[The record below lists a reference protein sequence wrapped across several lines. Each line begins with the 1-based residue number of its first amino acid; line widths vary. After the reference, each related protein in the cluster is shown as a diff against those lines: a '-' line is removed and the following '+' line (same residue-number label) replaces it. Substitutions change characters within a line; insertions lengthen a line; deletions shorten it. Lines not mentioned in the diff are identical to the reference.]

1 MNKADLI
8 ETLSKKGGIPVSRAH
23 NFVDIVFDAMHDS
36 LVSGQ
41 KVMISDFGSFTL
53 SSRKAFRGHNPQNG
67 KPVDVP
73 SVRVPVF
80 KAGKGLKADLNK

>member
-8 ETLSKKGGIPVSRAH
+8 EVLSQKGGMPVSRAH
-23 NFVDIVFDAMHDS
+23 RCVDIVFDAMHDS

-41 KVMISDFGSFTL
+41 KVLISDFGSFTL
-53 SSRKAFRGHNPQNG
+53 SSRKAFKGQNPQNG
-67 KPVDVP
+67 QPVDVP
-73 SVRVPVF
+73 SVRIPVF